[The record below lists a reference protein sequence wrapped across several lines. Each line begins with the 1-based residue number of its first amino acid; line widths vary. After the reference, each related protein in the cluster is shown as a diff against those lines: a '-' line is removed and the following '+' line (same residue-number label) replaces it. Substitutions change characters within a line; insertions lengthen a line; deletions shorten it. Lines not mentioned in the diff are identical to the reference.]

1 MALNLLWDASALAKR
16 YTRETGSDTV
26 RALFG
31 NVPLSRMVT
40 TIWGYAETFSIL
52 LRRHN
57 GAIISATAF
66 AKAAAALENEF
77 IFHPDPMVLT
87 IEDAVVLA
95 SIALMKRHNLN
106 ATDAAILALFLRYD
120 SAVGSSV
127 CVLVAAD
134 KRLLR
139 AAQSEGL
146 AVIDPETL
154 PAADVADFIASL
166 ERH

>member
-1 MALNLLWDASALAKR
+1 ML
-16 YTRETGSDTV
+16 
-26 RALFG
+26 
-31 NVPLSRMVT
+31 T

-57 GAIISATAF
+57 GGIIDVAAF

-77 IFHPDPMVLT
+77 IFSSVPMVLT

-95 SIALMKRHNLN
+95 GISLMKRHNLN
-106 ATDAAILALFLRYD
+106 ATDAAILALFLRYTR
-120 SAVGSSV
+120 SVGSPI

-139 AAQSEGL
+139 AAQAEGL
-146 AVIDPETL
+146 AVIGPETL
-154 PAADVADFIASL
+154 PAADISAFLASL
-166 ERH
+166 